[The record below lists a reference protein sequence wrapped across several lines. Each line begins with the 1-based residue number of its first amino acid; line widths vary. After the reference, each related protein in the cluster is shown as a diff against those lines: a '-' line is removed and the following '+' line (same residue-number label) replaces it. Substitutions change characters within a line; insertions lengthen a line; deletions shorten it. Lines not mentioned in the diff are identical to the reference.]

1 MSTPDNTQSS
11 FLAAVPGPTGRTA
24 AELVTRIETRLGGTL
39 AALEGLRGEVAALAA
54 LAPAP
59 PPPAGAVAPRL
70 LTVRQAATA
79 LGVGASTVHQLIRTG
94 DLGSRK
100 IGGSRRI
107 PVADLD
113 AFIARLPDHRIGA

>member
-1 MSTPDNTQSS
+1 MSTPDNTQTTSLS
-11 FLAAVPGPTGRTA
+11 AVPDPIG
-24 AELVTRIETRLGGTL
+24 
-39 AALEGLRGEVAALAA
+39 LEGLRGGVAALAA
-54 LAPAP
+54 LASAP
-59 PPPAGAVAPRL
+59 PPSAGAVVPRL

-94 DLGSRK
+94 ELGSRK

-107 PVADLD
+107 PVTDLD